1 MLQGHRAFLGSMSCC
16 YEEGLPAGGS
26 SPGHTLCVCRAGL
39 GTLALAVCRREP
51 VRKVLP
57 ADSVLCEGYSGG
69 CGREEGGPEG
79 CPGVRATWESRGGG
93 GPQKRV
99 QGVPN
104 KSRSREGTGR
114 WRVTAA
120 S

>member
-1 MLQGHRAFLGSMSCC
+1 MSK
-16 YEEGLPAGGS
+16 
-26 SPGHTLCVCRAGL
+26 
-39 GTLALAVCRREP
+39 REP

-57 ADSVLCEGYSGG
+57 ADSALGEGHSGG
-69 CGREEGGPEG
+69 CGREEGGPEH
-79 CPGVRATWESRGGG
+79 CPGVRATWEPRGRG
-93 GPQKRV
+93 GPQKGV

-104 KSRSREGTGR
+104 KSRSREGTGG